1 MTTTFDFATLTA
13 NTAEQATTHAETP
26 PVTSTDIANYL
37 VTPTEVLEPVSDP
50 VSIDLALHLLSQ
62 TNADFGGVG
71 VDTHEFTDEHD
82 SEVVVAQVTLCE
94 PYGYPSVYSPKA
106 LGEATY
112 ADILDLNKVMPDQ
125 PRLGWLANAKNWS
138 VLSTNDSPEETAKMD
153 GAADWFGGCLAAV
166 GGFFVTNPVEADMW
180 PDDVVVPTPY
190 GKALARRSMSLWST
204 DGTINTSQYVFVQ
217 VTENTRPDLDPVH
230 NYMLRHL
237 ARMIGGSNS
246 TIHQALSDA
255 RLVSMLREGLDDPD
269 IRWYAN
275 LPSFFV
281 QMFMTNPSS
290 QHRVDS
296 SYNSSSW
303 FNKVR
308 YNRQVINEA
317 LTHYKMVLATELDED
332 DSIDDNE
339 MVARAMMLQVR
350 QRISS
355 SNEVREARL
364 KSRHSK

>member
-1 MTTTFDFATLTA
+1 
-13 NTAEQATTHAETP
+13 
-26 PVTSTDIANYL
+26 
-37 VTPTEVLEPVSDP
+37 
-50 VSIDLALHLLSQ
+50 
-62 TNADFGGVG
+62 
-71 VDTHEFTDEHD
+71 
-82 SEVVVAQVTLCE
+82 
-94 PYGYPSVYSPKA
+94 
-106 LGEATY
+106 
-112 ADILDLNKVMPDQ
+112 
-125 PRLGWLANAKNWS
+125 
-138 VLSTNDSPEETAKMD
+138 
-153 GAADWFGGCLAAV
+153 
-166 GGFFVTNPVEADMW
+166 
-180 PDDVVVPTPY
+180 
-190 GKALARRSMSLWST
+190 MSLWSV

-246 TIHQALSDA
+246 TIHAALSDT

-281 QMFMTNPSS
+281 QMFMTSPSS

-308 YNRQVINEA
+308 YNRHVINEA

-355 SNEVREARL
+355 SNEVRAARL
-364 KSRHSK
+364 KSRNAK

>member
-1 MTTTFDFATLTA
+1 MSTAFDFSTLTA
-13 NTAEQATTHAETP
+13 AEQTATTEQAATPTETP
-26 PVTSTDIANYL
+26 PVNPSEVANYL
-37 VTPTEVLEPVSDP
+37 VTPTGVLEHASNPVIP
-50 VSIDLALHLLSQ
+50 ENKNLASAEQ
-62 TNADFGGVG
+62 AS
-71 VDTHEFTDEHD
+71 HEAATMPDHD
-82 SEVVVAQVTLCE
+82 GEVVVAQVTLCE

-138 VLSTNDSPEETAKMD
+138 VLSTNDSPEETAKME

-190 GKALARRSMSLWST
+190 GKALARRSMSLWSI

-217 VTENTRPDLDPVH
+217 VTDNTRSDLDPVH
-230 NYMLRHL
+230 NYMLKHL

-246 TIHQALSDA
+246 TIHQALSDT

-350 QRISS
+350 QRIFS
-355 SNEVREARL
+355 SNEVRDARL
-364 KSRHSK
+364 KSRNAK